1 MDPFSVYDLL
11 MNSCLHHNRAQI
23 PFVAQ
28 LITAKLY
35 HLSTYR
41 QNQENETFLMKF
53 IVHKFVEKPSLGL
66 VDNIL
71 KLITQI
77 INSEL
82 DEGFEC
88 VLPLDELFVY
98 LIQDECLPKEEI
110 VWLKLVLIKR
120 LIELSGDKS
129 WNSIETNPVPTIG
142 IYFDS
147 IYQINSHE
155 IFKINII

>member
-1 MDPFSVYDLL
+1 M
-11 MNSCLHHNRAQI
+11 
-23 PFVAQ
+23 
-28 LITAKLY
+28 
-35 HLSTYR
+35 
-41 QNQENETFLMKF
+41 
-53 IVHKFVEKPSLGL
+53 GL

-120 LIELSGDKS
+120 LIELSGNES
-129 WNSIETNPVPTIG
+129 WDSIQTNPVPTIG

-147 IYQINSHE
+147 IYYINSYE
-155 IFKINII
+155 IFKINIIYYKKHLVLVFKLLFI